1 MLSTF
6 PMRKE
11 DILEVASIAVHFE
24 THFPTASKALLDK
37 CTSLLASSMH
47 TAENVARFAEQGSK
61 DSKLAPLVVKLLARM
76 GSCKN
81 QLQEL
86 KEQEI
91 VKVDQSESDAANGKA
106 LVGGPAQYSN
116 KEAKFL
122 SVRVR
127 HPTVKRGDI
136 LSTAFKNSRD
146 AENQVEV
153 CLNCKAVK
161 TCCRNGQEVR
171 FVSPAQV
178 ETQKSAPSIKSIYS
192 E

>member
-91 VKVDQSESDAANGKA
+91 VKVDQPESDSKA

-122 SVRVR
+122 SVRVQ

-136 LSTAFKNSRD
+136 LSTAFKKSRA

-161 TCCRNGQEVR
+161 TCCRNGQEVS

-178 ETQKSAPSIKSIYS
+178 EIQKSAPSIKSI
-192 E
+192 

>member
-1 MLSTF
+1 MLLNL
-6 PMRKE
+6 PIWQE
-11 DILEVASIAVHFE
+11 DILEVASFAFDFE
-24 THFPTASKALLDK
+24 NQLPTASKALLDK

-81 QLQEL
+81 QLQES

-91 VKVDQSESDAANGKA
+91 VKVDQPESDSKA

-122 SVRVR
+122 SVRVQ

-136 LSTAFKNSRD
+136 LSTAFKNSRA

-161 TCCRNGQEVR
+161 TCCRNGQEVS
-171 FVSPAQV
+171 FISPAQV
-178 ETQKSAPSIKSIYS
+178 DTQKSAHSI